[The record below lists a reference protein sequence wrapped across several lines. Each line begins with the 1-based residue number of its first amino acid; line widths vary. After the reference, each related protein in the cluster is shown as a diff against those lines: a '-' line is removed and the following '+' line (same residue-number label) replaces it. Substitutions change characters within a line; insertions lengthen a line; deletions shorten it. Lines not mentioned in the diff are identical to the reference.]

1 MKRYIVF
8 LIAVFGIL
16 HAGYASHY
24 YAMDSLGITQS
35 GGKKFV
41 THQVDAG
48 ETLFALSRRYKVSV
62 QEIKDA
68 NTESLNSLNI
78 GQKVLIPISGEA
90 TSASGKTHIVKSSET
105 LFSISRNYNV
115 QVEDIKRWNK
125 LTDNSISVG
134 QELIIAG
141 SGTTSTFVPSSVVD
155 AGNRKTHTVAESQT
169 LFAISRMYGVSTD
182 QILEWNSLTSSNLN
196 IGQVLLVSAPGT
208 SVTEVAKNSSM
219 LPAAETAVSNPK
231 LTSQTPNKEVANKVD
246 KPAPAVVVPMANE
259 DQQNNDLERIEAPA
273 EKVIQKGLA
282 EVIADT
288 ENTKKYLAMHRDAPI
303 GTIMQVKNEMNN
315 QTVFV
320 RVVGRIQPTGDN
332 GKIILMISKK
342 AFDRLGAV
350 DNRFPV
356 EISFIP

>member
-1 MKRYIVF
+1 MKRYFVF
-8 LIAVFGIL
+8 LIAVLGIL
-16 HAGYASHY
+16 HAGYASQYHS
-24 YAMDSLGITQS
+24 MDSLGITQS

-41 THQVDAG
+41 SHQVDAG

-62 QEIKDA
+62 QDIKDA
-68 NTESLNSLNI
+68 NTESLTSLSI
-78 GQKVLIPISGEA
+78 GQKVLIPIPNKPTPIGS
-90 TSASGKTHIVKSSET
+90 KTHIVKSSET

-134 QELIIAG
+134 QELIIEDN
-141 SGTTSTFVPSSVVD
+141 GTTSTSVPSNIVVD
-155 AGNRKTHTVAESQT
+155 KGNRKIHTVEESQT
-169 LFAISRMYGVSTD
+169 LYAISRMYGVTTD
-182 QILEWNSLTSSNLN
+182 QILEWNNLTSSNLN
-196 IGQVLLVSAPGT
+196 IGQVLLVSATGT
-208 SVTEVAKNSSM
+208 SETGGAKNSSM
-219 LPAAETAVSNPK
+219 LPAAETTASHSKTVIEA
-231 LTSQTPNKEVANKVD
+231 PNKEVVNQVD
-246 KPAPAVVVPMANE
+246 KPAVVVPLASE
-259 DQQNNDLERIEAPA
+259 EQQNNDLERIDAPA

>member
-1 MKRYIVF
+1 MKRYF
-8 LIAVFGIL
+8 TLLIAIIGIL
-16 HAGYASHY
+16 DIGYATNHY
-24 YAMDSLGITQS
+24 SLDSLSTIQRE
-35 GGKKFV
+35 GKKYV
-41 THQVDAG
+41 LHQVEPG
-48 ETLFALSRRYKVSV
+48 ETLFALSRKYNVSV

-68 NTESLNSLNI
+68 NTESLTNLDI
-78 GQKVLIPISGEA
+78 GQKVLIPLAKTANVSNN
-90 TSASGKTHIVKSSET
+90 KTHTVSSSET

-115 QVEDIKRWNK
+115 QVEDIKRWNN

-134 QELIIAG
+134 QELII
-141 SGTTSTFVPSSVVD
+141 SEGTELKPAAPSNIPES
-155 AGNRKTHTVAESQT
+155 GNRKTHTVAESQT
-169 LFAISRMYGVSTD
+169 LYSISRMYGVTTD
-182 QILEWNSLTSSNLN
+182 QIINWNNLSSSNLS
-196 IGQVLLVSAPGT
+196 IGQVLIVSA
-208 SVTEVAKNSSM
+208 SSEKEVAKNSSM
-219 LPAAETAVSNPK
+219 LPAAGSTASSSNTVNAAPVEEK
-231 LTSQTPNKEVANKVD
+231 ISKSTSPIVV
-246 KPAPAVVVPMANE
+246 APATVKDE
-259 DQQNNDLERIEAPA
+259 QIDLERIEAPV

-320 RVVGRIQPTGDN
+320 RVVGPIQPTGDN

-356 EISFIP
+356 EVSYIP

>member
-1 MKRYIVF
+1 MKRFFVF
-8 LIAVFGIL
+8 LIAVLGIL

-24 YAMDSLGITQS
+24 YSMDSLGITQS
-35 GGKKFV
+35 GGKRFV
-41 THQVDAG
+41 LHQVDAG
-48 ETLFALSRRYKVSV
+48 ETLFALSRRYKVTV
-62 QEIKDA
+62 REIEDA
-68 NTESLNSLNI
+68 NTESLTSLSI
-78 GQKVLIPISGEA
+78 GQKVLIPITEEA
-90 TSASGKTHIVKSSET
+90 NSSSGKTHIVKSSET

-125 LTDNSISVG
+125 LTDNAISVG
-134 QELIIAG
+134 QELIIRPNGDDGA
-141 SGTTSTFVPSSVVD
+141 SV
-155 AGNRKTHTVAESQT
+155 ANSQIANGNRTTHTVEESQT
-169 LFAISRMYGVSTD
+169 LYAISRIYGVTTD
-182 QILEWNSLTSSNLN
+182 QILEWNGLTSGRLN

-208 SVTEVAKNSSM
+208 FEADIAQNSSM
-219 LPAAETAVSNPK
+219 LPDVGTTASLPIPTQETPSDI
-231 LTSQTPNKEVANKVD
+231 VD
-246 KPAPAVVVPMANE
+246 ESGAPAVVGAVSTKVE
-259 DQQNNDLERIEAPA
+259 EVDIERIEAPA

-303 GTIMQVKNEMNN
+303 GTIMQVKNEMNT